1 MIIQIKSGNTVIFYI
16 WIKNVSTKVLTL
28 VKNSNYKAPVAALTH
43 KIHICT
49 FWKIILCI
57 YYGLYL
63 KKAGNQLI
71 LME

>member
-1 MIIQIKSGNTVIFYI
+1 MKVSNDYTVSIYI
-16 WIKNVSTKVLTL
+16 WIKNFSTKVLTL
-28 VKNSNYKAPVAALTH
+28 VKNSNYKAPVAALSH

-57 YYGLYL
+57 YYGLYF
-63 KKAGNQLI
+63 KKADNQLI